1 MPPWPSH
8 GPVHLSG
15 RNSFLV
21 TARDLRLEGEGGHD
35 NDYNDH
41 DHDYNDHD
49 HDYGDHD
56 NDYSDHDNDYSDH
69 DRDYSDHDR
78 DRDDHDVMILR
89 TPLIQMLMM
98 I

>member
-1 MPPWPSH
+1 MIAGVLHVPSRPPH

-35 NDYNDH
+35 NDYD
-41 DHDYNDHD
+41 DHDYN
-49 HDYGDHD
+49 
-56 NDYSDHDNDYSDH
+56 
-69 DRDYSDHDR
+69 RDYSDHDR
-78 DRDDHDVMILR
+78 DRDDHDVMILK

>member
-1 MPPWPSH
+1 MPPRPPH

-41 DHDYNDHD
+41 D
-49 HDYGDHD
+49 
-56 NDYSDHDNDYSDH
+56 
-69 DRDYSDHDR
+69 RDYSDHDR

>member
-1 MPPWPSH
+1 MPSRAPH

-35 NDYNDH
+35 NDRDDH
-41 DHDYNDHD
+41 DHNR
-49 HDYGDHD
+49 DYGG
-56 NDYSDHDNDYSDH
+56 H
-69 DRDYSDHDR
+69 DRV
-78 DRDDHDVMILR
+78 RDDHDVMILR

>member
-41 DHDYNDHD
+41 D
-49 HDYGDHD
+49 
-56 NDYSDHDNDYSDH
+56 
-69 DRDYSDHDR
+69 RDYSDHDR

>member
-1 MPPWPSH
+1 MPSRAPH

-35 NDYNDH
+35 NDY
-41 DHDYNDHD
+41 
-49 HDYGDHD
+49 GGHD
-56 NDYSDHDNDYSDH
+56 N
-69 DRDYSDHDR
+69 DYSDHDR

-89 TPLIQMLMM
+89 TSLIQMLMM

>member
-1 MPPWPSH
+1 MIAGVLHVPPWPSH

-41 DHDYNDHD
+41 DR
-49 HDYGDHD
+49 
-56 NDYSDHDNDYSDH
+56 DYSDH
-69 DRDYSDHDR
+69 DRDY
-78 DRDDHDVMILR
+78 V
-89 TPLIQMLMM
+89 TV
-98 I
+98 